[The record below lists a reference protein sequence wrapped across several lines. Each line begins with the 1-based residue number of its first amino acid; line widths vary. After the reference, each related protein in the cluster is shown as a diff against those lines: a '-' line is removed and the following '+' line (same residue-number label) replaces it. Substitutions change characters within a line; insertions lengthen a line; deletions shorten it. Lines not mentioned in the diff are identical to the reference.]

1 MGALR
6 DAAKNNSNF
15 LLLEKGHAV
24 VVEYRGFQLIPNM
37 RDPSK
42 QSAVIEVLE
51 LGRTKYWTTSNR
63 DIMIF
68 FDDCPQGRLVQ
79 ITRDKFLNKAG
90 IEDPLKSS
98 YSVELYYEPQPV
110 HIPPPLPTP
119 PQHQAAAP
127 VFNTPPASTA
137 AANVERSLQEM
148 NDFQPK
154 PGADAGAQKKDLAWE
169 S

>member
-24 VVEYRGFQLIPNM
+24 VVEYRGFQLVPNM

-51 LGRTKYWTTSNR
+51 MGRTKYWTTSNR
-63 DIMIF
+63 EIMFF
-68 FDDCPQGRLVQ
+68 FDDCPQGRLVR
-79 ITRDKFLNKAG
+79 INRDKFLNKAG

-98 YSVELYYEPQPV
+98 YSVELYYEPISVPVTQQTSQPAQSQSQV
-110 HIPPPLPTP
+110 
-119 PQHQAAAP
+119 P
-127 VFNTPPASTA
+127 VGQSSLADMQNFNPDPNASTGKDQA
-137 AANVERSLQEM
+137 W
-148 NDFQPK
+148 
-154 PGADAGAQKKDLAWE
+154 QK
-169 S
+169 